1 MNLLTRCWC
10 APGLHPRPTS
20 PDDWVWK
27 PIVRENFGSD
37 FSQKAPCLF
46 TIFSLLLFSGW
57 LPHKAHWKMSSGG
70 VKEAIWGL
78 IDGSRRTTAA
88 MFSDLP
94 MCRPCLAHSEKQEK
108 FFFLKVNATTRHIA
122 LYFSSHL
129 CQCFR
134 K

>member
-20 PDDWVWK
+20 PDDG
-27 PIVRENFGSD
+27 FGNLLLGKILAVISLKKHPASLP
-37 FSQKAPCLF
+37 F
-46 TIFSLLLFSGW
+46 FSLLLFSGW

-108 FFFLKVNATTRHIA
+108 FFFFKVNATTRHIA